1 MRKQQKNHLMPAKE
15 KYKIHPTQAKIKEIY
30 LTQARNIDKL
40 ESNSSERKI
49 EKTSNLREKNL
60 KFI

>member
-1 MRKQQKNHLMPAKE
+1 MPAKE